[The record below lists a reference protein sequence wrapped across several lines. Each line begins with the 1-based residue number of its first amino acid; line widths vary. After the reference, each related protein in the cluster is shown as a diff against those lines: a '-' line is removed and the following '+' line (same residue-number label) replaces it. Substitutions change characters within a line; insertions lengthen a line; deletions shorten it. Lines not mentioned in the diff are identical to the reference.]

1 MDVTV
6 HLDGDPAIREEGFF
20 ESKVDDLN
28 NKIKAL
34 EYDNAELVKSN
45 DEFRERV
52 TKLAIRH
59 QNSKGFNNSRRN
71 DRSQQR
77 SLK

>member
-1 MDVTV
+1 MEFTV

>member
-28 NKIKAL
+28 NKIKSL
-34 EYDNAELVKSN
+34 GYDNAELVKTN
-45 DEFRERV
+45 DELRERV
-52 TKLAIRH
+52 KKLASRY
-59 QNSKGFNNSRRN
+59 QNSKGFNHPRRN
-71 DRSQQR
+71 NYSQQR
-77 SLK
+77 